1 MWPSGKTEC
10 LLTTLTS
17 MEKCGQTNVTKKK
30 EPKKYPD
37 SGTWSI
43 KEAFNHVKTISQ
55 VVLAYPD

>member
-1 MWPSGKTEC
+1 
-10 LLTTLTS
+10 